1 MVGVLLSHLPILAAD
16 FPTTSP
22 ASVGSRAW
30 GDQTDAG
37 TTLRLL
43 AKDCPSLG
51 HQDYRTA
58 IGDC

>member
-1 MVGVLLSHLPILAAD
+1 MVGVLFSRLPILTAD

-22 ASVGSRAW
+22 ASVGSRTW

-43 AKDCPSLG
+43 PKDCSSLD
-51 HQDYRTA
+51 HQAYRTT
-58 IGDC
+58 IGAC